1 MAFFSVRK
9 VISKVYKGHKK
20 DRVASATLSFLLV
33 KLMDSNP
40 FTRKCLVTLAGTSLN
55 FRKK

>member
-20 DRVASATLSFLLV
+20 DRVASATLSFLV
-33 KLMDSNP
+33 KRMDSNP
-40 FTRKCLVTLAGTSLN
+40 FTRKRPVTLAGTSSN